1 MSSSHTPTIGRVVW
15 LWLSADT
22 LQDNEYNVIDEKQA
36 LKAEVCFVNP
46 DGTVTLDVCDHSG
59 ECGTE
64 FNVTLF
70 DFDEHQP
77 PWHGMGDET
86 IATWMPYQM
95 KKHAEESA
103 VPPRTMP
110 EYPAAIPPSVINPT
124 APVTTIPVTMVLTDG
139 KDV

>member
-15 LWLSADT
+15 LWLSQDK

-64 FNVTLF
+64 FDVTLF

-77 PWHGMGDET
+77 PRHGMGEET

-95 KKHAEESA
+95 KKHAEEAGHKTVNA
-103 VPPRTMP
+103 VIDPK
-110 EYPAAIPPSVINPT
+110 VINPT
-124 APVTTIPVTMVLTDG
+124 MTGAVDLGLTDG